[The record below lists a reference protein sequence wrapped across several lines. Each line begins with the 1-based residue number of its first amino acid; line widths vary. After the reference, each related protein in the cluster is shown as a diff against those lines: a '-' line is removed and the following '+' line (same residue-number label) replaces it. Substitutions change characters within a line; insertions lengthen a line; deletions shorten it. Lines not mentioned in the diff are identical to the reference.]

1 MAQIDQSSMI
11 FSIIGIVFMVN
22 TGMVGIMLKLRAND
36 KKEFEEHK
44 KSVQF
49 KDTCAEVVKRIDE
62 KSEDRHKTITK
73 TLERIEALILNNGN
87 AKPRVQ
93 T

>member
-11 FSIIGIVFMVN
+11 FSIIGIVFTVN

-62 KSEDRHKTITK
+62 KSEERHKTTLK
-73 TLERIEALILNNGN
+73 TLDRIEALILNNGN

>member
-62 KSEDRHKTITK
+62 KSEERHKTTLK
-73 TLERIEALILNNGN
+73 TLDRIEALILNNGN

>member
-1 MAQIDQSSMI
+1 MAQIDQGSMI

-36 KKEFEEHK
+36 KEEFEKHK

-62 KSEDRHKTITK
+62 KSEERHKTTLK